1 MATRLACDLSAIPIG
16 ERASHQEVT
25 RHLISSATRIR
36 ESKDGFTLQF
46 SSGEYD
52 SVTQFVGRER
62 LCCPFLRFAVDV
74 SPEQGGVE
82 LRIRGPADAKE
93 FIRTELHLVPR

>member
-16 ERASHQEVT
+16 ERASHHKVT
-25 RHLISSATRIR
+25 RYLISSATQIR
-36 ESKDGFTLQF
+36 EIEDGFTLQLTATD
-46 SSGEYD
+46 YD
-52 SVTQFVGRER
+52 AATQFVARER
-62 LCCPFLRFAVDV
+62 LCCPFLQFTVDV
-74 SPEQGGVE
+74 SPEQRGVE